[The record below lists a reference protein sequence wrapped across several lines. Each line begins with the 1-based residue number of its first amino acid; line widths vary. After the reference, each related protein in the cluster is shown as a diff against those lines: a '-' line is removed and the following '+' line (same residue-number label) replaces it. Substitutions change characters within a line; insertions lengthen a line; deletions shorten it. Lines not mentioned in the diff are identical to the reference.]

1 MRSMLTVRTL
11 AVALALAGGAIPAA
25 AGEWP
30 SWRGPAND
38 GVSTETGLVS
48 SWSKAGENLLWKAEI
63 TGRSTPVVFDG
74 RACANGRVGEGD
86 LRQEWVGC
94 FDAATGKK
102 LWEHRFNVY
111 HTSVPWNRVGWA
123 SLSGDPETGYLYVQG
138 VGGTFLCLDRAGKVV
153 WERNLVEDFGFAS
166 GFGGRTQTPL
176 VDEGRVIV
184 PFVSTGW
191 AELSPPRH
199 RLYAFDKKTGALLWV
214 ANPSTP
220 PEDMNSQS
228 TPAVV
233 IVDGRRLLVAGYAEG
248 WVYAVDANTGDK
260 VWSFQLSKRSIN
272 TSPVVGP
279 DGTVFIAHSEENMD
293 SEEMGRLV
301 AIDPRGSGDVTKTHE
316 KWRVH
321 IEDGFS
327 TPAYAN
333 GKLYLIDN
341 SANLYQVDA
350 ANGHIDWHF
359 DLGTVGKASP
369 VVADGK
375 IYITEVNGRT
385 HVVKPSPTSAE
396 GLDDEVLNMPDGRPA
411 EIYGSFAVA
420 YGRLYFTSEEGFYA
434 LGDKTKVPKVEPGPK
449 TTPGPA
455 SPETTNEPA
464 PAGAAVAKL
473 LVEPA
478 EVGLKQGGTADFKVL
493 AFDAKGR
500 PLGEAQGATWAVEGL
515 AGTVDAAGKLAL
527 DPAKAIQVGKVT
539 AKVGEAS
546 GTAKVRAFGEPP
558 LAEDFESLA
567 VKARPPSYFLS
578 GLGRFEVAEVEGGK
592 VLLKGPA
599 PEGIHRHKTFVGPAW
614 WSDYTI
620 QADLQGIQTGRKVP
634 DMGLMNSGYTAD
646 LMGAQ
651 QQIQIR
657 SWESELRASKQVAF
671 PWQAGVWYTM
681 KLEVSTAGG
690 KALVEVK
697 VWKKGEPEPAEW
709 TLAAEDPLPISA
721 GAPGLYGFSPSPI
734 YYDNV
739 SVTRNQT
746 P

>member
-1 MRSMLTVRTL
+1 MRSMPTVRTL
-11 AVALALAGGAIPAA
+11 AVALALAGGAVPAA

-30 SWRGPAND
+30 SWRGPNND
-38 GVSTETGLVS
+38 GVSAETGLIAA
-48 SWSKAGENLLWKAEI
+48 WSKTGENLLWKADL
-63 TGRSTPVVFDG
+63 TGRSTPAVFDG

-94 FDAATGKK
+94 FDAATGQK

-123 SLSGDPETGYLYVQG
+123 SVTGDSETGYLYVQG
-138 VGGTFLCLDRAGKVV
+138 VGGTFLCFDRAGKIV
-153 WERNLVEDFGFAS
+153 WERNLVEDYGFAS

-176 VDEGRVIV
+176 VDEDRVIV

-199 RLYAFDKKTGALLWV
+199 RLYAFDKKNGDLVWV
-214 ANPSTP
+214 ANPSP
-220 PEDMNSQS
+220 VLPEDMNSQS

-233 IVDGRRLLVAGYAEG
+233 DASGRRLLVAGYSEG
-248 WVYAVDANTGDK
+248 WVYAVDARTGEK

-272 TSPVVGP
+272 TSPVVGA
-279 DGTVFIAHSEENMD
+279 DGTLFLAHSEENMD

-301 AIDPRGSGDVTKTHE
+301 AIDPRGTGDVSKTHE

-321 IEDGFS
+321 IEAGFS
-327 TPAYAN
+327 SPAYAN
-333 GKLYLIDN
+333 GKLYIVDN

-350 ANGHIDWHF
+350 GNGHIDWVH

-375 IYITEVNGRT
+375 VYVTEVNGRV
-385 HVVKPSPTSAE
+385 HVVKIGATEAT
-396 GLDDEVLNMPDGRPA
+396 GLDDEVLHMPDGRPA

-420 YGRLYFTSEEGFYA
+420 YGRLYFTTEEGLYA
-434 LGDKTKVPKVEPGPK
+434 LGDKTKEPQVQPGPK
-449 TTPGPA
+449 TAPGP
-455 SPETTNEPA
+455 PQEPA
-464 PAGAAVAKL
+464 PAGATAAKL
-473 LVEPA
+473 LVVPA
-478 EVGLKQGGTADFKVL
+478 EVSLRKGGTADFEVL

-500 PLGEAQGATWAVEGL
+500 TLGEAQGAAWAVEGL
-515 AGTVDAAGKLAL
+515 AGTVDGAGTLTL
-527 DPAKAIQVGKVT
+527 DAAKAIQVGRVT
-539 AKVGEAS
+539 AKVGELA
-546 GTAKVRAFGEPP
+546 AVARVRAFGEPA
-558 LAEDFESLA
+558 LAEDFEAVA
-567 VKARPPSYFLS
+567 VKQRPGYFLS

-592 VLLKGPA
+592 VLVKGPA
-599 PEGIHRHKTFVGPAW
+599 PEGIHRHKTFLGPAW

-620 QADLQGIQTGRKVP
+620 QADLQGIQTGRKEP

-657 SWESELRASKQVAF
+657 SWESELRASKQVAY
-671 PWQAGVWYTM
+671 PWQPGVWYTM
-681 KLEVSTAGG
+681 KVKVATAGG
-690 KALVEVK
+690 KSIVQVK
-697 VWKKGEPEPAEW
+697 VWKKGEAEPADW
-709 TLAAEDPLPISA
+709 TLTAEDPLPIPA
-721 GAPGLYGFSPSPI
+721 GAPGLYGFSPAPI

>member
-1 MRSMLTVRTL
+1 MRSFPTVSVVTVL
-11 AVALALAGGAIPAA
+11 LALAGVVAPAA
-25 AGEWP
+25 AEEWAG
-30 SWRGPAND
+30 WRGPNND

-48 SWSKAGENLLWKAEI
+48 SWSKAGENLLWRADL

-74 RACANGRVGEGD
+74 RACANGRTGEGD

-94 FDAATGKK
+94 FDAATGQK
-102 LWEHRFNVY
+102 LWDHRFNVY

-123 SLSGDPETGYLYVQG
+123 SVAGDPETGYLYVQG
-138 VGGTFLCLDRAGKVV
+138 VGGTFLCLDRDGKIV

-199 RLYAFDKKTGALLWV
+199 RLYAFDKKNGDLIWV

-233 IVDGRRLLVAGYAEG
+233 IVDGRRLLVAGYSEG
-248 WVYAVDANTGDK
+248 WVYATDARTGEK

-272 TSPVVGP
+272 TSPVVGA
-279 DGTVFIAHSEENMD
+279 DGTIFLAHSEENMD
-293 SEEMGRLV
+293 SEEMGRMV
-301 AIDPRGSGDVTKTHE
+301 AIDPRGSGDVSKTNE

-321 IEDGFS
+321 IEAGFS
-327 TPAYAN
+327 TPAYSK
-333 GKLYLIDN
+333 GKLYIVDN

-350 ANGHIDWHF
+350 ASGHIDWTF

-375 IYITEVNGRT
+375 VYVTEVNGRV
-385 HVVKPSPTSAE
+385 HIVKIGPTSAE
-396 GLDDEVLNMPDGRPA
+396 GLSVVELHMPDGRPA

-434 LGDKTKVPKVEPGPK
+434 LGDKTKVAKIQPGPK
-449 TTPGPA
+449 TVPGP
-455 SPETTNEPA
+455 PQDPA
-464 PAGAAVAKL
+464 PAGATPTKL
-473 LVEPA
+473 LIVPG
-478 EVGLKQGGTADFKVL
+478 EVSLKQGGNATFKLL

-500 PLGEAQGATWAVEGL
+500 EVTAPQVTWALEGL
-515 AGTVDAAGKLAL
+515 AGTVDAGKLSL
-527 DPAKAIQVGKVT
+527 DAAKAVQAGKVT
-539 AKVGEAS
+539 AKAGEL
-546 GTAKVRAFGEPP
+546 TAAARVRAFGEPA
-558 LAEDFESLA
+558 LREDFEAVA
-567 VKARPPSYFLS
+567 VKQRPGYFLS

-592 VLLKGPA
+592 VLAKGPA

-614 WSDYTI
+614 WSEYTI
-620 QADLQGIQTGRKVP
+620 QADLQGIQTGRKLP
-634 DMGLMNSGYTAD
+634 DMGLINSGYAAD

-651 QQIQIR
+651 QQIQVR
-657 SWESELRASKQVAF
+657 SWESELRASKQVPF
-671 PWQAGVWYTM
+671 PWQPATWYTM
-681 KLEVSTAGG
+681 KLKVATTAGG
-690 KALVEVK
+690 KSVVQVK
-697 VWKKGEPEPAEW
+697 VWKKGEAEPADW
-709 TLAAEDPLPISA
+709 TLTAEDPLPIPA

-734 YYDNV
+734 YFDNV
-739 SVTRNQT
+739 SVTRN
-746 P
+746 

>member
-1 MRSMLTVRTL
+1 MRSLPRLRVF
-11 AVALALAGGAIPAA
+11 AVLLALAGGIALPATA
-25 AGEWP
+25 AEWA
-30 SWRGPAND
+30 SWRGPNND
-38 GVSTETGLVS
+38 GVSTETGLIS
-48 SWSKAGENLLWKAEI
+48 SWSKQGENLLWRADL

-94 FDAATGKK
+94 FDAATGRK

-123 SLSGDPETGYLYVQG
+123 SVTGDPETGYLYVQG

-199 RLYAFDKKTGALLWV
+199 RLYAFDKKNGDLIWV

-233 IVDGRRLLVAGYAEG
+233 IADGRRLLVAGYSEG
-248 WVYAVDANTGDK
+248 WVYAVDARTGEK

-279 DGTVFIAHSEENMD
+279 DGTIYLAHSEENMD

-301 AIDPRGSGDVTKTHE
+301 AIDPRGAGDVTKTHE

-327 TPAYAN
+327 SPAYAS
-333 GKLYLIDN
+333 GKLYLVDN

-350 ANGHIDWHF
+350 GNGHIDWHF

-375 IYITEVNGRT
+375 VYITEVNGRV
-385 HVVKPSPTSAE
+385 HVVKIGATEAT
-396 GLDDEVLNMPDGRPA
+396 GLDEEVLHMPDGRPA

-420 YGRLYFTSEEGFYA
+420 YGRLYFTTEEGFYA
-434 LGDKTKVPKVEPGPK
+434 LGDKAPSHETALPPVQPGPK
-449 TTPGPA
+449 TAPGPA
-455 SPETTNEPA
+455 QEPA
-464 PAGAAVAKL
+464 PTGAAAAKL
-473 LVEPA
+473 LVVPA
-478 EVGLKQGGTADFKVL
+478 EVSLEQGGSASFRVL

-500 PLGEAQGATWAVEGL
+500 AVAEPQGVTWALEGL

-527 DPAKAIQVGKVT
+527 DPARAIQVGRVT
-539 AKVGEAS
+539 AKAGELTAQ
-546 GTAKVRAFGEPP
+546 AKVRAFGEPALNEGFET
-558 LAEDFESLA
+558 LAA
-567 VKARPPSYFLS
+567 KARPPGYFLS

-620 QADLQGIQTGRKVP
+620 QADLQGLQAGRKVP
-634 DMGLMNSGYTAD
+634 DVGLMNSGYTAD

-657 SWESELRASKQVAF
+657 SWESELRASKQVPY
-671 PWQAGVWYTM
+671 PWQPGVWYTM
-681 KLEVSTAGG
+681 KLKVSTAGG
-690 KALVEVK
+690 KSIVQVK
-697 VWKKGEPEPAEW
+697 VWKKGEAEPAEW
-709 TLAAEDPLPISA
+709 TLTAEDPLPIPA
-721 GAPGLYGFSPSPI
+721 GAPGLYGFSPAPI

-739 SVTRNQT
+739 SVTRN
-746 P
+746 